1 MIQESN
7 EEDVSKEEAQITNNV
22 TSLNIS
28 AEKKLLIKEKIQHH
42 SLYDTGYNL
51 LSKRISFLFL
61 RLYML
66 NEKLE
71 KSMMPIP
78 YEVYVSGMVLFS
90 MIASVVGLGAGI
102 GIAFLFGVQPEFYLI
117 LPIVMALFFAE
128 LTFMFMYI
136 YPGMNMATR
145 RSKID
150 VELPYFT
157 SYMSSL
163 ASSNLTI
170 EEIFKAVA
178 KDNQKFELVKDANVL
193 LRNVEVLGM
202 DILSAISEL
211 GRRSPSGS
219 YSEFLEGLVTS
230 LRTGGSVKELF
241 LATAEV
247 QMEEKKM
254 QLSQKVATLAI
265 ITELY
270 TILLI
275 VAPLMGIIVL
285 SIMAIMSTDLGGVS
299 LNGLISLLT
308 YVMVPMFGIMLLLMM
323 DQMVPKR

>member
-1 MIQESN
+1 MIQKSSK
-7 EEDVSKEEAQITNNV
+7 EDVSKEEAQIRNNV
-22 TSLNIS
+22 VSLNLS
-28 AEKKLLIKEKIQHH
+28 SEKKLRMKKKNQHQ
-42 SLYDTGYNL
+42 SLYVIGYNL
-51 LSKRISFLFL
+51 LSKRISFLFS

-66 NEKLE
+66 NEKLT
-71 KSMMPIP
+71 KAAMPIP
-78 YEVYVSGMVLFS
+78 YEVYVSGMVFFS
-90 MIASVVGLGAGI
+90 MIASVVGLGTGI
-102 GIAFLFGVQPEFYLI
+102 GISLLFGVQPEFYLI
-117 LPIVMALFFAE
+117 LPIAMAFFFAE
-128 LTFMFMYI
+128 LTFLFMYI
-136 YPGMNMATR
+136 YPSMNIATR
-145 RSKID
+145 KGKID

-178 KDNQKFELVKDANVL
+178 KDDQKFELVKDANHL
-193 LRNVEVLGM
+193 LRNVEILGM
-202 DILSAISEL
+202 DIVTAILEL
-211 GRRSPSGS
+211 GKRSPSGS

-230 LRTGGSVKELF
+230 LRTGGSMKELF

-285 SIMAIMSTDLGGVS
+285 SIMAIMSTELGGVS
-299 LNGLISLLT
+299 LDGLIALLT